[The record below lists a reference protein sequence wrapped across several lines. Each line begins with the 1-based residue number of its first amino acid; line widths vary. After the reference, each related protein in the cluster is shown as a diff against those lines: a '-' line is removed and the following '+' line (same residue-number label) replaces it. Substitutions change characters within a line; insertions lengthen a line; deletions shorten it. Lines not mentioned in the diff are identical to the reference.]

1 MTRPHVTKFAAL
13 ALAAFLALGV
23 SASAAQKLG
32 SKASEESV
40 VAHVG
45 DMPITLD
52 AFHAFIQQLPANM
65 QAQADANKAAFLE
78 ALIQR
83 MLMLRHADE
92 SNFLGAER
100 VKMQI
105 ERARREILIGEALRR
120 IEEGAR
126 PKASDIR
133 AEYERNKA
141 KYTEGGKLAAPVHR
155 VTWICCAAH
164 IMVSSEKEAKDL
176 LAKIVKG
183 EDFAE
188 LAKKYSLAP
197 ERALGGSLG
206 EMSRG
211 HSKRTGLPEIIEQ
224 TAFALDPGA
233 HSGVVQSIYGWH
245 VVKTSKKEG
254 AKQLDFSE
262 VAEKITREMG
272 ERNRQEAMR
281 QKFIELTERYE
292 VKRYLENLK

>member
-1 MTRPHVTKFAAL
+1 MTRSPIAAVAAL
-13 ALAAFLALGV
+13 VLTIFFAFISTAA
-23 SASAAQKLG
+23 AAPKGG
-32 SKASEESV
+32 SKAVGENV

-52 AFHAFIQQLPANM
+52 AFHAFVQQLPANM

-83 MLMLRHADE
+83 RLMLRHADE
-92 SNFLGAER
+92 SNFLGTER

-105 ERARREILIGEALRR
+105 DRARREILIGEALRR

-141 KYTEGGKLAAPVHR
+141 KYTEGGK
-155 VTWICCAAH
+155 VTAAH
-164 IMVSSEKEAKDL
+164 IMVASEKEANDL

-183 EDFAE
+183 GDFAE
-188 LAKKYSLAP
+188 LAKQYSLAP

-206 EMSRG
+206 EMERG

-224 TAFALDPGA
+224 TAFSLDPGA

-245 VVKTSKKEG
+245 VVKTSKKEE
-254 AKQLDFSE
+254 ARQLDFSDVE
-262 VAEKITREMG
+262 EKITKEMG

>member
-1 MTRPHVTKFAAL
+1 MTRSPIAAVAAL
-13 ALAAFLALGV
+13 VLTIFFAFI
-23 SASAAQKLG
+23 STASAAPKGG
-32 SKASEESV
+32 SKAVGENV

-45 DMPITLD
+45 DMPITLE
-52 AFHAFIQQLPANM
+52 AFHAFVQQLPANL

-100 VKMQI
+100 VKMQMD
-105 ERARREILIGEALRR
+105 RARREILIGEALRR

-141 KYTEGGKLAAPVHR
+141 KYTEGGK
-155 VTWICCAAH
+155 VTAAH
-164 IMVSSEKEAKDL
+164 IMVASEKEANDL

-206 EMSRG
+206 EMERG

-224 TAFALDPGA
+224 TAFSLDPGA

-245 VVKTSKKEG
+245 VVKTSKKEE
-254 AKQLDFSE
+254 ARQLDFSDVE
-262 VAEKITREMG
+262 GKITKEMG

>member
-1 MTRPHVTKFAAL
+1 MTRPPSTKIGIL
-13 ALAAFLALGV
+13 ALAAFLVLSV
-23 SASAAQKLG
+23 SASAATKMGL
-32 SKASEESV
+32 KAAEETV
-40 VAHVG
+40 IAHVG
-45 DMPITLD
+45 DMPITLG
-52 AFHAFIQQLPANM
+52 AFNAFIHQLPANI
-65 QAQADANKAAFLE
+65 QAQAQANKPAFLE

-126 PKASDIR
+126 PKAAEIL

-141 KYTEGGKLAAPVHR
+141 KYTKGGK
-155 VTWICCAAH
+155 VTAAH
-164 IMVSSEKEAKDL
+164 IMVASEKEANDL
-176 LAKIVKG
+176 LEKVKKG
-183 EDFAE
+183 GDFAE

-206 EMSRG
+206 EMERG
-211 HSKRTGLPEIIEQ
+211 YSQRTGLPEIIEQ
-224 TAFALDPGA
+224 TAFSLEPGA
-233 HSGVVQSIYGWH
+233 HSGIVRSIYGWH

-254 AKQLDFSE
+254 AKQLDFSDVE
-262 VAEKITREMG
+262 GKITKEMS

-281 QKFIELTERYE
+281 QKFLELTERYK

>member
-1 MTRPHVTKFAAL
+1 MTRSPIAAVAAL
-13 ALAAFLALGV
+13 VFTIFFAFI
-23 SASAAQKLG
+23 STASAAPRSG
-32 SKASEESV
+32 SKVVGENV

-45 DMPITLD
+45 DMPITLEAFD
-52 AFHAFIQQLPANM
+52 AFVQQLPANL
-65 QAQADANKAAFLE
+65 QAQAEANKAAFLE

-100 VKMQI
+100 VKMQMD
-105 ERARREILIGEALRR
+105 RARREILIGEALRR

-141 KYTEGGKLAAPVHR
+141 KYSEGGK
-155 VTWICCAAH
+155 VTAAH
-164 IMVSSEKEAKDL
+164 IMVSSEKEANDL

-206 EMSRG
+206 EMERG

-224 TAFALDPGA
+224 TAFSLDPGA
-233 HSGVVQSIYGWH
+233 HSGVVQSIFGWH

-254 AKQLDFSE
+254 ARQLDFSD
-262 VAEKITREMG
+262 VAEKITKEMG

>member
-1 MTRPHVTKFAAL
+1 MTRPPFPRIAAL
-13 ALAAFLALGV
+13 ALTIFFAFI
-23 SASAAQKLG
+23 STASAAPKSG
-32 SKASEESV
+32 SKAVEVNV

-52 AFHAFIQQLPANM
+52 AFHAFVQQLPANL
-65 QAQADANKAAFLE
+65 QAQAEANKAAFLE

-92 SNFLGAER
+92 GNFLATER
-100 VKMQI
+100 VKMQM

-120 IEEGAR
+120 IEEGAK
-126 PKASDIR
+126 PKAAEIL

-141 KYTEGGKLAAPVHR
+141 KYTKGGK
-155 VTWICCAAH
+155 VTAAH
-164 IMVSSEKEAKDL
+164 IMVASEKEAKDL
-176 LAKIVKG
+176 LAKITGG
-183 EDFAE
+183 EDFTE

-206 EMSRG
+206 EMERG

-224 TAFALDPGA
+224 TAFSLEPGA

-245 VVKTSKKEG
+245 VVKTSKKEK
-254 AKQLDFSE
+254 ARQLDFSDVE
-262 VAEKITREMG
+262 GKITKEMG

>member
-1 MTRPHVTKFAAL
+1 MTRPHATRIAAL

-23 SASAAQKLG
+23 SAFAAPKSG
-32 SKASEESV
+32 SKAAEENI

-45 DMPITLD
+45 DMPITLG
-52 AFHAFIQQLPANM
+52 AFNAFIQQLPANM

-83 MLMLRHADE
+83 RLMLRHADE
-92 SNFLGAER
+92 SNFQGAER

-120 IEEGAR
+120 IQEGAR

-141 KYTEGGKLAAPVHR
+141 KYMEGGK
-155 VTWICCAAH
+155 VTAAH

-224 TAFALDPGA
+224 TAFSLDPGA

-262 VAEKITREMG
+262 VAEKITKEMG

>member
-1 MTRPHVTKFAAL
+1 MKRSSIAAAVTL
-13 ALAAFLALGV
+13 ALAFFFAFT
-23 SASAAQKLG
+23 SNASAATRMGL
-32 SKASEESV
+32 KATDETV

-45 DMPITLD
+45 DMAITLG
-52 AFHAFIQQLPANM
+52 AFNAFIHQLPANM
-65 QAQADANKAAFLE
+65 QAQAQANKAAFLE

-92 SNFLGAER
+92 SNFLGTER

-126 PKASDIR
+126 PKAAEIR
-133 AEYERNKA
+133 AEYEMNKA
-141 KYTEGGKLAAPVHR
+141 KYTKGGK
-155 VTWICCAAH
+155 VTAAH
-164 IMVSSEKEAKDL
+164 IMVASEKEAKDL
-176 LAKIVKG
+176 LAKVVGG

-206 EMSRG
+206 EMERG
-211 HSKRTGLPEIIEQ
+211 YSQRTGLPEIIEQ
-224 TAFALDPGA
+224 TAFSLEPGA
-233 HSGVVQSIYGWH
+233 HSGIVRSIYGWH

-254 AKQLDFSE
+254 ARQLDFSDVE
-262 VAEKITREMG
+262 GKITKEIS

-281 QKFIELTERYE
+281 RKFLELTERYK

>member
-1 MTRPHVTKFAAL
+1 MKRSSIAAAVTL
-13 ALAAFLALGV
+13 ALAFFFAFT
-23 SASAAQKLG
+23 SNASAATRMGL
-32 SKASEESV
+32 KATDETV

-45 DMPITLD
+45 DMAITLG
-52 AFHAFIQQLPANM
+52 AFNAFIHQLPANM
-65 QAQADANKAAFLE
+65 QAQAQANKAAFLE

-92 SNFLGAER
+92 SNFLGTER

-126 PKASDIR
+126 PKAAEIR
-133 AEYERNKA
+133 AEYEMNKA
-141 KYTEGGKLAAPVHR
+141 KYTQGGK
-155 VTWICCAAH
+155 VTAAH
-164 IMVSSEKEAKDL
+164 IMVASEKEANDL
-176 LAKIVKG
+176 LAKVAGG

-206 EMSRG
+206 EMERG
-211 HSKRTGLPEIIEQ
+211 YSQRTGLPEIIEQ
-224 TAFALDPGA
+224 TAFSLEAGA
-233 HSGVVQSIYGWH
+233 HSGIVRSIYGWH

-254 AKQLDFSE
+254 ARQLDFSDVE
-262 VAEKITREMG
+262 GKITKEMS

-281 QKFIELTERYE
+281 QKFLELTERYK

>member
-1 MTRPHVTKFAAL
+1 MTRPPTTQIATL

-32 SKASEESV
+32 TKAVEDNV

-45 DMPITLD
+45 DMPITLG
-52 AFHAFIQQLPANM
+52 AFNAFVQQLPANL

-100 VKMQI
+100 VKMQMD
-105 ERARREILIGEALRR
+105 RARREILIGEALRR

-141 KYTEGGKLAAPVHR
+141 KYTEGGK
-155 VTWICCAAH
+155 VTAAH
-164 IMVSSEKEAKDL
+164 IMVASEKEANDL

-206 EMSRG
+206 EMERG

-224 TAFALDPGA
+224 TAFSLDPGA
-233 HSGVVQSIYGWH
+233 HSGVVQSIFGWH

-254 AKQLDFSE
+254 ARQLDFSA
-262 VAEKITREMG
+262 VAEKITKEMG

>member
-1 MTRPHVTKFAAL
+1 MMRPPIAAVAAL
-13 ALAAFLALGV
+13 VLTIFFTLI
-23 SASAAQKLG
+23 SIASAAPRSG
-32 SKASEESV
+32 PKAAEENI

-83 MLMLRHADE
+83 RLMLRHADE
-92 SNFLGAER
+92 SNFLGTER

-120 IEEGAR
+120 IQEGAR

-133 AEYERNKA
+133 AEYEQNKA
-141 KYTEGGKLAAPVHR
+141 KYTEGGK
-155 VTWICCAAH
+155 VTAAH
-164 IMVSSEKEAKDL
+164 IMVASEKEANDL
-176 LAKIVKG
+176 LAKIAG
-183 EDFAE
+183 GGDFAE
-188 LAKKYSLAP
+188 LAKQYSLAP

-206 EMSRG
+206 EMERG

-224 TAFALDPGA
+224 TAFSLDPGA

-262 VAEKITREMG
+262 VAEKITKEMG

>member
-1 MTRPHVTKFAAL
+1 MTRPPVTIITAL
-13 ALAAFLALGV
+13 ALAAFLVLSV
-23 SASAAQKLG
+23 SASAATRMGL
-32 SKASEESV
+32 KAAGETV
-40 VAHVG
+40 VAQVG
-45 DMPITLD
+45 DMPITLG
-52 AFHAFIQQLPANM
+52 AFNAFIQQLPANI
-65 QAQADANKAAFLE
+65 QAQAEANKAAFLE

-92 SNFLGAER
+92 SNFLGTER

-126 PKASDIR
+126 PKAAEIL

-141 KYTEGGKLAAPVHR
+141 KYTKGGK
-155 VTWICCAAH
+155 VTAAH
-164 IMVSSEKEAKDL
+164 IMVASEKEANDL
-176 LAKIVKG
+176 LAKVAGG

-206 EMSRG
+206 EMERG
-211 HSKRTGLPEIIEQ
+211 YSKRTGLPQIIEQ
-224 TAFALDPGA
+224 TAFSLEPGA
-233 HSGVVQSIYGWH
+233 HSGVVRSIYGWH

-254 AKQLDFSE
+254 AKQLDFSDVE
-262 VAEKITREMG
+262 GEITKEMS

-281 QKFIELTERYE
+281 RKFLELTERYE

>member
-1 MTRPHVTKFAAL
+1 MTRPPVIKITILAIAVFL
-13 ALAAFLALGV
+13 ALAV
-23 SASAAQKLG
+23 SAPAAQKSG
-32 SKASEESV
+32 SSASREGI
-40 VAHVG
+40 VAQVG
-45 DMPITLD
+45 DVPITLE
-52 AFHAFIQQLPANM
+52 AFHAFIAQLPANI
-65 QAQADANKAAFLE
+65 QAQAQANKPAFLE

-105 ERARREILIGEALRR
+105 ERARREILIGEAIRR

-126 PKASDIR
+126 PKAAEIL
-133 AEYERNKA
+133 AEYEQNKA
-141 KYTEGGKLAAPVHR
+141 KYTKGGK
-155 VTWICCAAH
+155 VTAAH
-164 IMVSSEKEAKDL
+164 IMVASEKEAKDL
-176 LAKIVKG
+176 LAKVTGG

-206 EMSRG
+206 EMERG
-211 HSKRTGLPEIIEQ
+211 YSKRTGLPEIIEQ
-224 TAFALDPGA
+224 TAFSLEAGA
-233 HSGVVQSIYGWH
+233 HSGVVRSIYGWH
-245 VVKTSKKEG
+245 VVKTSRKEG
-254 AKQLDFSE
+254 AKQLGFLD
-262 VAEKITREMG
+262 VQEKIVKEMS

-281 QKFIELTERYE
+281 KTFIELTERYK

>member
-1 MTRPHVTKFAAL
+1 MTRPHVTKIAAL
-13 ALAAFLALGV
+13 ALAVFLALGV
-23 SASAAQKLG
+23 SAFAAPKGG
-32 SKASEESV
+32 SKAAEESI

-45 DMPITLD
+45 DMPITLE

-83 MLMLRHADE
+83 RLMLRHADE
-92 SNFLGAER
+92 SNFLGTER

-141 KYTEGGKLAAPVHR
+141 KYMKGGK
-155 VTWICCAAH
+155 VTAAH
-164 IMVSSEKEAKDL
+164 IMVSSEKEANDL
-176 LAKIVKG
+176 LAKVVKG

-224 TAFALDPGA
+224 TAFSLDPGA

-262 VAEKITREMG
+262 VAEKITKEMG

>member
-1 MTRPHVTKFAAL
+1 MTRPPFTRIAAL
-13 ALAAFLALGV
+13 TLTIFFAFI
-23 SASAAQKLG
+23 STTSAAPRSG
-32 SKASEESV
+32 SKAVEENV

-83 MLMLRHADE
+83 RLMLRHADE

-141 KYTEGGKLAAPVHR
+141 KYTEGGK
-155 VTWICCAAH
+155 VTAAH
-164 IMVSSEKEAKDL
+164 IMVATEKEANDL
-176 LAKIVKG
+176 LAKIAG
-183 EDFAE
+183 GGDFAE

-211 HSKRTGLPEIIEQ
+211 HSQRTGLPQIIEQ
-224 TAFALDPGA
+224 TAFSLDPGA

-245 VVKTSKKEG
+245 VVKTSQKE
-254 AKQLDFSE
+254 AARQLDFPE
-262 VAEKITREMG
+262 VEGKITKEMS

-281 QKFIELTERYE
+281 RKFIELTERYE

>member
-1 MTRPHVTKFAAL
+1 MTRPPTTQIATL

-32 SKASEESV
+32 TKAVEDNV

-45 DMPITLD
+45 DMPITLG
-52 AFHAFIQQLPANM
+52 AFNAFVQQLPANL

-100 VKMQI
+100 VKMQMD
-105 ERARREILIGEALRR
+105 RARREILIGEALRR

-141 KYTEGGKLAAPVHR
+141 KYTEGGK
-155 VTWICCAAH
+155 VTAAH
-164 IMVSSEKEAKDL
+164 IMVASEKEANDL

-206 EMSRG
+206 EMERG

-224 TAFALDPGA
+224 TAFSLDPGA

-245 VVKTSKKEG
+245 VVKTSKKEE
-254 AKQLDFSE
+254 ARQLDFSDVE
-262 VAEKITREMG
+262 EKITKEMG

>member
-1 MTRPHVTKFAAL
+1 MTRPPIGKIAVLT
-13 ALAAFLALGV
+13 LAAFLIFI
-23 SASAAQKLG
+23 STASAAPRSG
-32 SKASEESV
+32 SKAAEESV

-45 DMPITLD
+45 DMPITLG
-52 AFHAFIQQLPANM
+52 AFNAFIYQLPANM
-65 QAQADANKAAFLE
+65 QAQADANKPAFLE

-83 MLMLRHADE
+83 RLMLRHADE

-105 ERARREILIGEALRR
+105 ERARREILIGEAIRR

-126 PKASDIR
+126 PKASEIR

-141 KYTEGGKLAAPVHR
+141 KYTKGGK
-155 VTWICCAAH
+155 VTAAH
-164 IMVSSEKEAKDL
+164 IMVASEKEANDL
-176 LAKIVKG
+176 LAKIAG
-183 EDFAE
+183 GGDFAE

-206 EMSRG
+206 EMERG
-211 HSKRTGLPEIIEQ
+211 HSKKTGLPEIIEQ
-224 TAFALDPGA
+224 TAFSLDPGA

-245 VVKTSKKEG
+245 VVKTSRKEE

-262 VAEKITREMG
+262 VAEKITKEMG

>member
-1 MTRPHVTKFAAL
+1 MKRSSIAAAATL
-13 ALAAFLALGV
+13 ALAIFFAFI
-23 SASAAQKLG
+23 STASAASKSG
-32 SKASEESV
+32 PKASREAV
-40 VAHVG
+40 VAQVG
-45 DMPITLD
+45 DVPITLK
-52 AFHAFIQQLPANM
+52 AFYAFISQLPDNV
-65 QAQADANKAAFLE
+65 QAQALSNKAAFLE

-83 MLMLRHADE
+83 MLMLRHAKE
-92 SNFLGAER
+92 SDYLATEH

-126 PKASDIR
+126 PKAAEIL
-133 AEYERNKA
+133 AEYEQNKA
-141 KYTEGGKLAAPVHR
+141 KYTKGGK
-155 VTWICCAAH
+155 VTAAH
-164 IMVSSEKEAKDL
+164 IMVASEKEANDL
-176 LAKIVKG
+176 LAKVVKG

-206 EMSRG
+206 EMERG
-211 HSKRTGLPEIIEQ
+211 YSKRTGLPEIIEQ
-224 TAFALDPGA
+224 TAFSLEAGA
-233 HSGVVQSIYGWH
+233 HSGVVRSIYGWH

-254 AKQLDFSE
+254 AKQLSFLD
-262 VAEKITREMG
+262 VQEKIVKEMG

-281 QKFIELTERYE
+281 KTFIELTERYK

>member
-1 MTRPHVTKFAAL
+1 MKRPPITIITAL
-13 ALAAFLALGV
+13 AFAAFLVLSV
-23 SASAAQKLG
+23 SASAATRMG
-32 SKASEESV
+32 PKAAGETV

-45 DMPITLD
+45 DMPITLE
-52 AFHAFIQQLPANM
+52 AFNAFIHQLPANI
-65 QAQADANKAAFLE
+65 QAQAEANKAAFLE

-92 SNFLGAER
+92 SNFLGTER

-126 PKASDIR
+126 PKAAEIL
-133 AEYERNKA
+133 AEYEQNKA
-141 KYTEGGKLAAPVHR
+141 KYTKGGK
-155 VTWICCAAH
+155 VTAAH
-164 IMVSSEKEAKDL
+164 IMVASEKEANDL

-206 EMSRG
+206 EMERG
-211 HSKRTGLPEIIEQ
+211 YSQRTGLPQIIEQ
-224 TAFALDPGA
+224 TAFSLEAGA
-233 HSGVVQSIYGWH
+233 HSGVVRSVYGWH

-254 AKQLDFSE
+254 AKQLSFLD
-262 VAEKITREMG
+262 VQEKIVKEMG

-281 QKFIELTERYE
+281 QKFLELTERYK

>member
-1 MTRPHVTKFAAL
+1 MTRPPIVKFATL
-13 ALAAFLALGV
+13 TLAAFLIII
-23 SASAAQKLG
+23 STASAAPKMG
-32 SKASEESV
+32 PKAAGEAI

-45 DMPITLD
+45 DKPITLE
-52 AFHAFIQQLPANM
+52 AFNAFIQQLPANI
-65 QAQADANKAAFLE
+65 QAQAQANKAAFLE

-92 SNFLGAER
+92 SDFLGTER

-105 ERARREILIGEALRR
+105 ARARREILIGEALRR

-126 PKASDIR
+126 PKAAEIL
-133 AEYERNKA
+133 AEYEQNKL
-141 KYTEGGKLAAPVHR
+141 KYTEGGK
-155 VTWICCAAH
+155 VTASH

-206 EMSRG
+206 EMERG
-211 HSKRTGLPEIIEQ
+211 YSKKTGLPEIIEK
-224 TAFALDPGA
+224 TAFSLDPGA
-233 HSGVVQSIYGWH
+233 HSGVVRSVYGWH
-245 VVKTSKKEG
+245 VVKTSQKQG
-254 AKQLDFSE
+254 ARQLSFLD
-262 VAEKITREMG
+262 VQEKIVKEMG

-281 QKFIELTERYE
+281 QKFLELTERYK
-292 VKRYLENLK
+292 VKRYLKNLK

>member
-1 MTRPHVTKFAAL
+1 MKRPSIAAAATL
-13 ALAAFLALGV
+13 ALAIFFATISTAFA
-23 SASAAQKLG
+23 ASKIG
-32 SKASEESV
+32 PKASREAV
-40 VAHVG
+40 VAQVG
-45 DMPITLD
+45 DIPITLD
-52 AFHAFIQQLPANM
+52 AFHAFVQQLPANM
-65 QAQADANKAAFLE
+65 QAQAEANKAAFLE

-92 SNFLGAER
+92 SNFLGTER

-120 IEEGAR
+120 IEEGAK
-126 PKASDIR
+126 PKASEIR

-141 KYTEGGKLAAPVHR
+141 KYTEGGK
-155 VTWICCAAH
+155 VTAAH
-164 IMVSSEKEAKDL
+164 IMVASEKEAKDL
-176 LAKIVKG
+176 LAKIAG
-183 EDFAE
+183 GGDFAE
-188 LAKKYSLAP
+188 LAKQYSLAP

-211 HSKRTGLPEIIEQ
+211 YSQRTGLPEIIEQ
-224 TAFALDPGA
+224 TAFSLDPGA

-254 AKQLDFSE
+254 AKQLGFPE
-262 VAEKITREMG
+262 VAEKITKEMG

-281 QKFIELTERYE
+281 RKFLELTERYK

>member
-23 SASAAQKLG
+23 SASAAPKGG
-32 SKASEESV
+32 SKAAEESV

-65 QAQADANKAAFLE
+65 QAQVDANKAAFLE

-92 SNFLGAER
+92 SNFLGTER

-141 KYTEGGKLAAPVHR
+141 KYMVGGK
-155 VTWICCAAH
+155 VTAAH
-164 IMVSSEKEAKDL
+164 IMVASEKEANDL

-183 EDFAE
+183 GDFAE

-245 VVKTSKKEG
+245 VVKTSRKEG

-262 VAEKITREMG
+262 VAEKITKEMG

>member
-1 MTRPHVTKFAAL
+1 MKRSPIAAAATL
-13 ALAAFLALGV
+13 ALAFFLAFI
-23 SASAAQKLG
+23 STASAASKSG
-32 SKASEESV
+32 PKASQEAV
-40 VAHVG
+40 VAQVG
-45 DMPITLD
+45 DVPITLG
-52 AFHAFIQQLPANM
+52 AFNAFIHQLPANM
-65 QAQADANKAAFLE
+65 QAQAQANKAAFLE

-105 ERARREILIGEALRR
+105 DRARREILIGEALRR

-126 PKASDIR
+126 PKASEIR
-133 AEYERNKA
+133 AEYEMNKA
-141 KYTEGGKLAAPVHR
+141 KYTEGGK
-155 VTWICCAAH
+155 VTAAH
-164 IMVSSEKEAKDL
+164 IMVASEKEAKDL
-176 LAKIVKG
+176 LAKVTGG

-206 EMSRG
+206 EMERG
-211 HSKRTGLPEIIEQ
+211 YSQRTGLPEIIEQ
-224 TAFALDPGA
+224 TAFALEPGA
-233 HSGVVQSIYGWH
+233 HSGIVRSIYGWH

-254 AKQLDFSE
+254 ARQLDFSDVE
-262 VAEKITREMG
+262 GKITKEIS

-281 QKFIELTERYE
+281 RKFLELTERYK

>member
-1 MTRPHVTKFAAL
+1 MTRPPFTRIAAL
-13 ALAAFLALGV
+13 TLTIFFAFI
-23 SASAAQKLG
+23 STASAAPRSG
-32 SKASEESV
+32 SKAVEENV

-83 MLMLRHADE
+83 RLMLRHADE
-92 SNFLGAER
+92 SNFLGTER

-105 ERARREILIGEALRR
+105 DRARREILIGEALRR

-141 KYTEGGKLAAPVHR
+141 KYTEGGK
-155 VTWICCAAH
+155 VTAAH

-224 TAFALDPGA
+224 TAFSLDPGA

-245 VVKTSKKEG
+245 VVKTSRKEG

-262 VAEKITREMG
+262 VAEKITKEMG